1 MPPAV
6 AFASTMTDTSLH
18 NRIALVTGGGRGI
31 GKAISLALAEEG
43 CDVAVNYV
51 SRQADAE
58 QTAEAIEALG
68 RRALVVHG
76 DVSKGADVKAFVAA
90 VEKQL
95 GPVDVLVNNAGRA
108 AFESI
113 EQMTEASW
121 NDALQVNLTSVFL
134 ATQAVLPG
142 MRARKW
148 GRIINLTSVAAQAGS
163 VMAVHYSAAKAG
175 VIAATKSYARL
186 LAKEGVTVNAIS
198 PALIGTEMVASNPH
212 IKPDMIPVGRFG
224 RVEECADVAVLL
236 ARNGYITGQTISV
249 NGGMYFAA

>member
-1 MPPAV
+1 VQGDVGNSA
-6 AFASTMTDTSLH
+6 
-18 NRIALVTGGGRGI
+18 
-31 GKAISLALAEEG
+31 
-43 CDVAVNYV
+43 DVA
-51 SRQADAE
+51 
-58 QTAEAIEALG
+58 
-68 RRALVVHG
+68 
-76 DVSKGADVKAFVAA
+76 AFVAA
-90 VEKQL
+90 AEKGL
-95 GPVDVLVNNAGRA
+95 GPIDILVNNAGRA
-108 AFESI
+108 AYESI

-121 NDALQVNLTSVFL
+121 NDTIQVKLTSVFL
-134 ATQAVLPG
+134 VTQAVLPG

-236 ARNGYITGQTISV
+236 ARNGYITGQTIAV

>member
-1 MPPAV
+1 
-6 AFASTMTDTSLH
+6 MTETALH
-18 NRIALVTGGGRGI
+18 GKVALVTGGGRGI
-31 GKAISLALAEEG
+31 GKAISLALAAVG

-51 SRQADAE
+51 SREKDARD
-58 QTAEAIEALG
+58 TASAIEALG
-68 RRALVVHG
+68 RRALVVQG
-76 DVSKGADVKAFVAA
+76 DVAKSADVAALVAQTDA
-90 VEKQL
+90 RL

-108 AFESI
+108 AFESL

-121 NDALQVNLTSVFL
+121 NECLQLNLTSMFL
-134 ATQAVLPG
+134 TTQAVLPK

-186 LAKEGVTVNAIS
+186 LAREGVTVNAIS
-198 PALIGTEMVASNPH
+198 PALIGTEMVASNPN

-224 RVEECADVAVLL
+224 RVEECADVAVML
-236 ARNGYITGQTISV
+236 ACNAYVTGQTISV

>member
-1 MPPAV
+1 
-6 AFASTMTDTSLH
+6 MTHAELE
-18 NRIALVTGGGRGI
+18 NKVALVTGGGRGI
-31 GKAISLALAEEG
+31 GKAIALALAAAG

-51 SRQADAE
+51 SREADARA
-58 QTAEAIEALG
+58 TAEAIRTTG
-68 RRALVVHG
+68 RRALVVKG
-76 DVSKGADVKAFVAA
+76 DVAKSADVATLVAA
-90 VEKQL
+90 VEQGL
-95 GPVDVLVNNAGRA
+95 GPIDILVNNAGRA

-121 NDALQVNLTSVFL
+121 NETLQLNLTSVFL
-134 ATQAVLPG
+134 LTQAVLPG

-163 VMAVHYSAAKAG
+163 MLAVHYSAAKAG

-186 LAKEGVTVNAIS
+186 LAKEGVTVNAIA
-198 PALIGTEMVASNPH
+198 PALIATEMVASNPH

-236 ARNGYITGQTISV
+236 AGNGYITGQTISV

>member
-1 MPPAV
+1 
-6 AFASTMTDTSLH
+6 MTDTSLDKKV
-18 NRIALVTGGGRGI
+18 ALVTGGGRGI
-31 GKAISLALAEEG
+31 GKGISLALAAAG

-51 SRQADAE
+51 SRGADAQ
-58 QTAEAIEALG
+58 QTADAIRALG

-76 DVSKGADVKAFVAA
+76 DVAKSADVTAMVAA
-90 VEKQL
+90 VQTGL
-95 GPVDVLVNNAGRA
+95 GPIDILVNNAGRA
-108 AFESI
+108 TFEGI

-121 NDALQVNLTSVFL
+121 NETLQVNLTSVFL
-134 ATQAVLPG
+134 LTQAVLPG

-148 GRIINLTSVAAQAGS
+148 GRVINLTSVAAQAGS

-186 LAKEGVTVNAIS
+186 LAKEGVTVNTIA

>member
-1 MPPAV
+1 MAGQFFSRRRSNVTSGVPSRS
-6 AFASTMTDTSLH
+6 ASSTNNVSYT
-18 NRIALVTGGGRGI
+18 
-31 GKAISLALAEEG
+31 AIPVWTERSSAP
-43 CDVAVNYV
+43 CQ
-51 SRQADAE
+51 SE
-58 QTAEAIEALG
+58 QTAEAIKALG
-68 RRALVVHG
+68 RRSLVVR
-76 DVSKGADVKAFVAA
+76 ADVAKSADVTALVAA
-90 VEKQL
+90 VEKEL
-95 GPVDVLVNNAGRA
+95 GPVDILVNNAGRA
-108 AFESI
+108 AFESL

-121 NDALQVNLTSVFL
+121 NDTIRVNLTSVFL
-134 ATQAVLPG
+134 TTQAVLPG

-148 GRIINLTSVAAQAGS
+148 GRIINLTSIAAQAGS

-236 ARNGYITGQTISV
+236 ACNGYITGQTISV

>member
-1 MPPAV
+1 MA
-6 AFASTMTDTSLH
+6 DTTLD
-18 NRIALVTGGGRGI
+18 NRIAVVTGGGRGI
-31 GKAISLALAEEG
+31 GKAIALALAEAG

-68 RRALVVHG
+68 RRVLVVHG
-76 DVSKGADVKAFVAA
+76 DVSKSADVTALVAE

-108 AFESI
+108 TFESI

-121 NDALQVNLTSVFL
+121 NDTLQLNLTSVFL
-134 ATQAVLPG
+134 TTQAVLPG